1 MSHDTLTVF
10 AIYDAKSEG
19 WSKPV
24 FSRNRA
30 TVQRELRDVLSQGQ
44 TQYALHP
51 EDYTLFE
58 LGTWSE
64 FKPFIQYHTA
74 PESVGLLLQY
84 APKRQEITDLQSAA

>member
-10 AIYDAKSEG
+10 SIYDAVSES

-24 FSRNRA
+24 YSRNRA
-30 TVQRELRDVLSQGQ
+30 TVQRELRDVLTQGQ

-51 EDYTLFE
+51 HDYTLFE

-64 FKPFIQYHTA
+64 FKPMITYHTA
-74 PESVGLLLQY
+74 PESVGCLIQY
-84 APKRQEITDLQSAA
+84 APKRTDYTDQQAAA

>member
-1 MSHDTLTVF
+1 MSHVTNTVF
-10 AIYDAKSEG
+10 AIYDSKSES

-51 EDYTLFE
+51 ADYTLFE

-64 FKPFIQYHTA
+64 VDAMIEYYQS
-74 PESVGLLLQY
+74 PEQVGCLIQY
-84 APKRQEITDLQSAA
+84 APRPQEFTDVPTAA